1 MMLMKRDLLDMWP
14 WALDHTPSF
23 APAFDVSEDE
33 TAITLEA
40 ELPGMTEKE
49 ITVQIDE
56 GVLTVSGEKKFESE
70 KNEKNFHR
78 VERSYG
84 SFHRSFTLPE
94 TVDAGKVQ
102 ANAKN
107 GVLTITL
114 PKTEAAKPKLIDVK
128 VN

>member
-1 MMLMKRDLLDMWP
+1 MLMKRDLFDMWP

-33 TAITLEA
+33 TTITLEA

-56 GVLTVSGEKKFESE
+56 GVLTVSGEKKFEFE
-70 KNEKNFHR
+70 KKEKNFHR

-94 TVDAGKVQ
+94 TVDAEKVQ

-114 PKTEAAKPKLIDVK
+114 PKIEAAKPKLIDVK